1 MKNSSASSSV
11 PPLDTLTI
19 TTAHEA
25 LKRGDFTAVQ
35 LAQAHLDAIAT
46 KNPELN
52 AYLEVFDDV
61 LAQAARADE
70 RIKAGTATTL
80 TGIPLAIK
88 DNILIKGKRC
98 TSASKILQGFVAP
111 YNATV
116 IERLMK
122 EGAVFLGRTN
132 MDEFAMG
139 GSNENSA
146 FGPVHNP
153 HDISRVSG
161 GSSGGS
167 IVAVAAHLALGA
179 LGSDTGGSVR
189 QPASLCGVVGLK
201 PTYGRVSRYGLMAMG
216 SSLDQV
222 GPAAKTVADTEILYE
237 AILGND
243 AHDGTTLADGAAP
256 DAKRVG
262 KNKCVIGV
270 PRDLIGKGIDAD
282 VVKNFEESLERL
294 KKAGYTIK
302 DITLPNSKYA
312 LAVYYII
319 MPAEASSNLSRFD
332 GVKYGAHK
340 AGDNLLGDYLKTRT
354 EGFGPEVKRRILIG
368 NYILSSGYYDAYYN
382 KANTVRNL
390 LRRDY
395 EKAFE
400 EVDLILTPTSP
411 TPAFKIGEKSAD
423 PLQMYLADVFTVTAN
438 LTGMPA
444 ISVPSGVT
452 VRDGKSLPLGIQ
464 ATARHKDEAALFE
477 FGSDFAATGK

>member
-1 MKNSSASSSV
+1 MKKSSV
-11 PPLDTLTI
+11 PPLETLTI
-19 TTAHEA
+19 ATAHEA
-25 LKRGDFTAVQ
+25 LKRGDFTAVE
-35 LAQAHLDAIAT
+35 LAQAHLDAIAAR
-46 KNPELN
+46 NPELN

-61 LAQAARADE
+61 LEQAARADA
-70 RIKAGTATTL
+70 RIKAGTATVL
-80 TGIPLAIK
+80 TGIPIAVK

-111 YNATV
+111 YDATV

-122 EGAVFLGRTN
+122 HDVVFLGRTN

-146 FGPVHNP
+146 FGPVRNP
-153 HDISRVSG
+153 HDTTRVSG

-222 GPAAKTVADTEILYE
+222 GPAAKTVADTEILYK

-243 AHDGTTLADGAAP
+243 THDGTTLANDAAP
-256 DAKRVG
+256 VSRIGTK
-262 KNKCVIGV
+262 KCIIGV
-270 PRDLIGKGIDAD
+270 PRDLVGKDVAGIDPEVAR
-282 VVKNFEESLERL
+282 NFEESLERL

-411 TPAFKIGEKSAD
+411 VPAFKIGEKSSD
-423 PLQMYLADVFTVTAN
+423 PLAMYLADIFTVTAN

-452 VRDGKSLPLGIQ
+452 TRDGKNLPLGIQ

-477 FGSDFAATGK
+477 FGSDFTKLA

>member
-1 MKNSSASSSV
+1 MKKSSAPSSV
-11 PPLDTLTI
+11 PALETLTI
-19 TTAHEA
+19 QNAHEA
-25 LKRGDFTAVQ
+25 LVRGDFTAVE
-35 LAQAHLDAIAT
+35 LAQAHLDAIAA

-61 LAQAARADE
+61 LDQAARADE
-70 RIKAGTATTL
+70 HIKAGKATIL

-153 HDISRVSG
+153 HDTSRVSG

-222 GPAAKTVADTEILYE
+222 GPAAKTVADTEILYK

-243 AHDGTTLADGAAP
+243 THDGTTLADGAAP

-262 KNKCVIGV
+262 KGKCVIGV

-444 ISVPSGVT
+444 ISVPSGAT

-477 FGSDFAATGK
+477 FGADFTAGK